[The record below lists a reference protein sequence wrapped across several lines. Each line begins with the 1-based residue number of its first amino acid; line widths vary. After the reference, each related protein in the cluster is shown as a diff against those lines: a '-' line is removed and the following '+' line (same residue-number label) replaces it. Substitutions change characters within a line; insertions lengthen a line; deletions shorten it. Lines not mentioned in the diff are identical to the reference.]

1 MSLKPKP
8 SRLRLQPVHL
18 TPLLSRG
25 TGKPTSNSSLFAS
38 TRPGLRLNASQK
50 SLSVSPLNT
59 NADLGRSK
67 GKVPIR
73 IVVHADPN
81 PTVVPPQFLNRRLSM
96 PEFAEL
102 ALPKIRPRAA
112 SNPEIVTQEE
122 RSPIVRFVTP
132 SAFRSELKRCY
143 YMSQAGSVHGKVKA
157 NNQDSHFYVT
167 SLVPGA
173 EMTIMGVCDGHGES
187 GHFVSGMV
195 SKRLP
200 SVIRETFVHYRGR
213 TADLWPTVL
222 VESFKKV
229 SGDLSRQ
236 AFDSTYSGSTC
247 VTVVFTGNML
257 LCANVGDSRAVLG
270 RRDGSS
276 FIAVPLSRDHKPD
289 VEEEKQRILDFGG
302 RVEAI
307 RVDGEDIGP
316 LRVWLKSED
325 VPGLAMTRAMG
336 DTVASRVGVISTPE
350 ITIQSL
356 SPEDAFVIVAS
367 DGIWEFISSQE
378 AVDLVARYSQQ
389 GRLEECCQAL
399 VAKATKRWRREEQ
412 CVDDITVL
420 VAEIGTCP

>member
-1 MSLKPKP
+1 MPGMT
-8 SRLRLQPVHL
+8 PVE
-18 TPLLSRG
+18 
-25 TGKPTSNSSLFAS
+25 S
-38 TRPGLRLNASQK
+38 TLPR
-50 SLSVSPLNT
+50 
-59 NADLGRSK
+59 
-67 GKVPIR
+67 IR
-73 IVVHADPN
+73 
-81 PTVVPPQFLNRRLSM
+81 
-96 PEFAEL
+96 
-102 ALPKIRPRAA
+102 KRAA
-112 SNPEIVTQEE
+112 SDPDLVMQLGRQARE
-122 RSPIVRFVTP
+122 RGVPPAAALSVV
-132 SAFRSELKRCY
+132 KRCY
-143 YMSQAGSVHGKVKA
+143 HMSQAGSVQGKVKA

-173 EMTIMGVCDGHGES
+173 EMAMVGVCDGHGES

-200 SVIRETFVHYRGR
+200 SVIRETFMHYRGR